1 MESPEFEKTFFSHF
15 SSVLTFANLE
25 NLHIPLMSSTRIPF
39 SNTRL
44 KFSLKIRS
52 VRTDFNEE
60 GANSTLSVAR
70 INKSDSGNYTCSV
83 GQILSFT
90 TSVHV
95 LNGRNMLWIFTT
107 LWHNYEQRGR
117 VVLMEGE
124 EPTSSLNISH
134 SSPFRRR
141 HNGSELSSV
150 LLEKLYIFN

>member
-1 MESPEFEKTFFSHF
+1 MEPQWSRAKLRCNQGWSEVSYHHTKFKCKVRWNFWIWKILFLFHF
-15 SSVLTFANLE
+15 SSVLALANLE

-44 KFSLKIRS
+44 KFSLKIWS

-60 GANSTLSVAR
+60 GANSTLSVAH

-95 LNGRNMLWIFTT
+95 LNGRNMLWIFRT
-107 LWHNYEQRGR
+107 LLTQLWT
-117 VVLMEGE
+117 EGE
-124 EPTSSLNISH
+124 W
-134 SSPFRRR
+134 F
-141 HNGSELSSV
+141 
-150 LLEKLYIFN
+150 